1 MEKNSMKVVSDGT
14 VARGDSLETDRVE
27 SHIITIRGVQVILDR
42 DLARMYQV
50 EVSQMNRQVKR
61 NKKRFPSDF
70 MFQLTKQENESL
82 KCQFGISNARG
93 GDRALPYA
101 FTEQGVASL
110 SGLLRSDTA
119 IEANIRIMRAF
130 VAMRRFLA
138 ANAEVF
144 QRLDRIEYRQ
154 LETDQK
160 MEQVFA
166 RLEDRKAENRQCI
179 FYDGQVYDAYDFIC
193 NLIQS
198 ASRRIVL
205 IDNYVD
211 HTALTMLDKRG
222 PGVEASIYTQK
233 VGEPFQLDLAKHDA
247 QYPPIPV
254 RIFQRAHDRF
264 LIIDER
270 VYHVGASL
278 KDLGKKWFAVSLM
291 EALDAG
297 EMLSR
302 LQNLV

>member
-1 MEKNSMKVVSDGT
+1 MEKKELVDVSIL
-14 VARGDSLETDRVE
+14 SVE
-27 SHIITIRGVQVILDR
+27 NKIITLRGIQVILDSDIA
-42 DLARMYQV
+42 DLYGIKTKRLNEQV
-50 EVSQMNRQVKR
+50 QR
-61 NKKRFPSDF
+61 NVTRFPYDF
-70 MFQLTKQENESL
+70 MFQLTEDEFAILRS
-82 KCQFGISNARG
+82 QFATTSWNKR
-93 GDRALPYA
+93 RSLPYA
-101 FTEQGVASL
+101 FTELGVSML
-110 SGLLRSDTA
+110 SSVLTTETA
-119 IEANIRIMRAF
+119 IQANVRIMRAF

-166 RLEDRKAENRQCI
+166 RLEDRKVENRQCI

-211 HTALTMLDKRG
+211 HTVLTMLDKRG

-302 LQNLV
+302 LQADAAD

>member
-1 MEKNSMKVVSDGT
+1 
-14 VARGDSLETDRVE
+14 
-27 SHIITIRGVQVILDR
+27 
-42 DLARMYQV
+42 
-50 EVSQMNRQVKR
+50 
-61 NKKRFPSDF
+61 
-70 MFQLTKQENESL
+70 MF
-82 KCQFGISNARG
+82 
-93 GDRALPYA
+93 A
-101 FTEQGVASL
+101 FTEQGVAMLATVLKSAKA
-110 SGLLRSDTA
+110 RSIS
-119 IEANIRIMRAF
+119 IEIMRAF

-138 ANAEVF
+138 ANAKVF
-144 QRLDRIEYRQ
+144 QRLDRIEYKQ

-166 RLEDRKAENRQCI
+166 RLEDRKTENRQCI

-211 HTALTMLDKRG
+211 HTVLTMLDKRG

-302 LQNLV
+302 LTAPR

>member
-119 IEANIRIMRAF
+119 IEANIQIMRAF

-138 ANAEVF
+138 ANAEV
-144 QRLDRIEYRQ
+144 
-154 LETDQK
+154 
-160 MEQVFA
+160 
-166 RLEDRKAENRQCI
+166 
-179 FYDGQVYDAYDFIC
+179 
-193 NLIQS
+193 
-198 ASRRIVL
+198 
-205 IDNYVD
+205 
-211 HTALTMLDKRG
+211 
-222 PGVEASIYTQK
+222 
-233 VGEPFQLDLAKHDA
+233 
-247 QYPPIPV
+247 
-254 RIFQRAHDRF
+254 FQRAHDRF

>member
-1 MEKNSMKVVSDGT
+1 
-14 VARGDSLETDRVE
+14 
-27 SHIITIRGVQVILDR
+27 
-42 DLARMYQV
+42 
-50 EVSQMNRQVKR
+50 
-61 NKKRFPSDF
+61 
-70 MFQLTKQENESL
+70 
-82 KCQFGISNARG
+82 
-93 GDRALPYA
+93 
-101 FTEQGVASL
+101 
-110 SGLLRSDTA
+110 
-119 IEANIRIMRAF
+119 MRAF

-166 RLEDRKAENRQCI
+166 RLEDRKVENRQCI

-205 IDNYVD
+205 VDNYVD
-211 HTALTMLDKRG
+211 HTVLTMLDKRG
-222 PGVEASIYTQK
+222 QGVEASIYTQK
-233 VGEPFQLDLAKHDA
+233 VGESFRLDLAKHDK

-302 LQNLV
+302 LQADADG